1 MKHTI
6 LPVFAVLAA
15 FTISS
20 QAAIIVVPTGVS
32 DSTFDH
38 IIDGSGLASTLATG
52 DPVPATYPQHQV
64 GDSSDGNT
72 SPRIENVAGRTPMN
86 TTTIS
91 NLVFNLGGAY
101 DLTGMV
107 LWNYSERWTDGNGTS
122 YYNDRGIGAF
132 TLEFSTD
139 GTTFSTPVSFNA
151 TRVPDGTA
159 SGLQYFNSEAI
170 DFDDQTGITHV
181 RMNVTS
187 NFGGDDSNYVG
198 MGEVVFTAVPEP
210 ESSSAILLAFC
221 GLGFLARRRRK

>member
-15 FTISS
+15 FTVSS
-20 QAAIIVVPTGVS
+20 QAAIIVVPTSVS

-64 GDSSDGNT
+64 GDSSDGAT
-72 SPRIENVAGRTPMN
+72 SPRIEDVAGRVQ
-86 TTTIS
+86 TTSIS
-91 NLVFNLGGAY
+91 AMVLDLGGSY

-107 LWNYSERWTDGNGTS
+107 LWNYAERWQGT
-122 YYNDRGIGAF
+122 YYNTRGSNTF

-139 GTTFSTPVSFNA
+139 GTTFSTPVSLSA
-151 TRVPDGTA
+151 TRVPDGAT
-159 SGLQYFNSEAI
+159 SDLVYFDSEGI
-170 DFDDQTGITHV
+170 DFADQTGITHV
-181 RMNVTS
+181 RMTVQS
-187 NFGGDDSNYVG
+187 NFGGNYTG
-198 MGEVVFTAVPEP
+198 IGEVVFTAVPEP

>member
-20 QAAIIVVPTGVS
+20 QAAIIVVPTSVS

-64 GDSSDGNT
+64 GDSSDGAT
-72 SPRIENVAGRTPMN
+72 SPRIEAVAGRVQ
-86 TTTIS
+86 TTSIS
-91 NLVFNLGGAY
+91 AMVLDLGGAY

-107 LWNYSERWTDGNGTS
+107 LWNYSERWNND
-122 YYNDRGIGAF
+122 YYNDRGSNTF

-139 GTTFSTPVSFNA
+139 GGTTFPTSVSLSA
-151 TRVPDGTA
+151 TRVPDGAA
-159 SGLQYFNSEAI
+159 SGLQYFDSEAI
-170 DFDDQTGITHV
+170 DFADQTGITHV
-181 RMNVTS
+181 RMTVQS
-187 NFGGDDSNYVG
+187 NFGGNYTG
-198 MGEVVFTAVPEP
+198 IGEVVFTAVPEHQT
-210 ESSSAILLAFC
+210 SSAILLAFC